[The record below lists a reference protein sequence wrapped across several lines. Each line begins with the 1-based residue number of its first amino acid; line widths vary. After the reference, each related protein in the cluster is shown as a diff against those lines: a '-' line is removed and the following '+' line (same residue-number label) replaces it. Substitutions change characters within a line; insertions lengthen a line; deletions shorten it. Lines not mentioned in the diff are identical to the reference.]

1 MNFILLL
8 AVFGGLAFKLT
19 SPADRARYLGV
30 ATDFL
35 RQLKVAAQQPRPE
48 YESFR
53 DALRARTRDLF
64 VTPAL
69 LTLNAAVFTAMLFGS
84 GAIGDPDT
92 LLGMGASIGT
102 RTTNGEWW
110 RLLTSAFVH
119 IGMFHLIVNLAVLA
133 QVGAVL
139 ERLVGRL
146 AFGAVYIAA
155 GVFTAL
161 VNVSS
166 HPVEVTV
173 GATGAIF
180 GLYGLLLASV
190 IWQTLNQMR
199 PLLAQIT
206 GRLRRRAGNAEA
218 GADESGDPDMPSGDP
233 GLLIPPIALKRLGY
247 GAGLFILLSA
257 MSGLAT
263 SAEFTGLIVGLG
275 YGLVVARRAG
285 YESPA
290 PRPVGAVLGVAVAL
304 AVACAIP
311 LRNIANV
318 RPEITRVVATEERT
332 AATYQAA
339 SDAFRE
345 RTHLRGGAGP
355 ARRAEN
361 PARAAVG
368 RGPPDGAQECAVR
381 APASRHRRSRIP
393 APALKGMA
401 PQGRRD
407 SKGQHGPARGV
418 GAIHGRKLA
427 PSGTGSVQIEPGG
440 DGECGRRRAGVA
452 RSVSA
457 RQGRHAAP
465 RTGARRGTLK
475 HLRHPPY
482 LRRCEAVIAA
492 SKSADG
498 FWKCTGA
505 RSGGRPGSAAVT

>member
-8 AVFGGLAFKLT
+8 AVFAGLAFKLT

-119 IGMFHLIVNLAVLA
+119 IGMVHLIVNLAVLA

-206 GRLRRRAGNAEA
+206 GRLRRRAGKAEA
-218 GADESGDPDMPSGDP
+218 GADESGDPDMHERGSRPADSADCP
-233 GLLIPPIALKRLGY
+233 EAARLRCR
-247 GAGLFILLSA
+247 LVH
-257 MSGLAT
+257 LAT
-263 SAEFTGLIVGLG
+263 
-275 YGLVVARRAG
+275 
-285 YESPA
+285 
-290 PRPVGAVLGVAVAL
+290 
-304 AVACAIP
+304 
-311 LRNIANV
+311 
-318 RPEITRVVATEERT
+318 
-332 AATYQAA
+332 
-339 SDAFRE
+339 
-345 RTHLRGGAGP
+345 
-355 ARRAEN
+355 
-361 PARAAVG
+361 
-368 RGPPDGAQECAVR
+368 AQ
-381 APASRHRRSRIP
+381 
-393 APALKGMA
+393 
-401 PQGRRD
+401 
-407 SKGQHGPARGV
+407 
-418 GAIHGRKLA
+418 
-427 PSGTGSVQIEPGG
+427 
-440 DGECGRRRAGVA
+440 
-452 RSVSA
+452 
-457 RQGRHAAP
+457 
-465 RTGARRGTLK
+465 
-475 HLRHPPY
+475 
-482 LRRCEAVIAA
+482 
-492 SKSADG
+492 
-498 FWKCTGA
+498 
-505 RSGGRPGSAAVT
+505 

>member
-1 MNFILLL
+1 VNFILLL

-35 RQLKVAAQQPRPE
+35 RQLKGAAQRPRPE

-92 LLGMGASIGT
+92 LLGMGANIGT

-119 IGMFHLIVNLAVLA
+119 IGTFHLIVNLAVLA

-146 AFGAVYIAA
+146 AFGAVYLAA

-161 VNVSS
+161 VNISS

-190 IWQTLNQMR
+190 IWQTLNQIMR
-199 PLLAQIT
+199 PLLAQIA
-206 GRLRRRAGNAEA
+206 GRLRRRAGQAET
-218 GADESGDPDMPSGDP
+218 GADESGDPDLTSGDP
-233 GLLIPPIALKRLGY
+233 GLLIPAIALKRLGY

-290 PRPVGAVLGVAVAL
+290 PRPVGAVLAAAVVL
-304 AVACAIP
+304 AAAWAIP

-339 SDAFRE
+339 SDAFRKGRISAEALAQLADRKILPELQAVEARLTALKNVPSEHQPLVTDAREYLRLRSKAWRLKADAIRKANTDPLQGSDRSMDASWRLQAQE
-345 RTHLRGGAGP
+345 RFRTNQLAMGNAEGAER
-355 ARRAEN
+355 ASLEAFRRVKGAT
-361 PARAAVG
+361 P
-368 RGPPDGAQECAVR
+368 PPDPVLAE
-381 APASRHRRSRIP
+381 
-393 APALKGMA
+393 
-401 PQGRRD
+401 
-407 SKGQHGPARGV
+407 AR
-418 GAIHGRKLA
+418 
-427 PSGTGSVQIEPGG
+427 
-440 DGECGRRRAGVA
+440 
-452 RSVSA
+452 
-457 RQGRHAAP
+457 
-465 RTGARRGTLK
+465 
-475 HLRHPPY
+475 
-482 LRRCEAVIAA
+482 
-492 SKSADG
+492 
-498 FWKCTGA
+498 
-505 RSGGRPGSAAVT
+505 